1 MIKESLTSLLDER
14 LLELQAQGVSKR
26 PEHVITGIKPAGE
39 GFGPRCF
46 LQGHDGRAF
55 LRMNSNSYLGLSL
68 HPKVIAAEEAAARE
82 YGAGPGAVR
91 FISGTHKPHVD
102 LEQQLAEFHGREAA
116 MIFSAAYAAVLGV
129 LPPLI
134 SDQTIVLSDELN
146 HNSIINSIRL
156 SQPADKAVY
165 QHLDMEDL
173 EQQLQNCIGRCK
185 RLLVVTDG
193 IFSMRGDHAPLRALI
208 ALCHQYRDEFEEGII
223 TVVDD
228 SHGVGAF
235 GRNGKGTEE
244 HTGAQADILIATL
257 GKALGVNGGYVVSS
271 QRVID
276 YLRESSPLYIYSNPI
291 TPSEAAAASAALEIL
306 AGAEGKGLLDRM
318 KTLTRRFER
327 GLLDLRY
334 EIIEGP
340 HPIVPL
346 MVRDTDKTTRLVKR
360 LFDHN
365 ILATG
370 LNYPVV
376 PRGDEAIRFQISA
389 SHSERDIDQVLD
401 VLADRV
407 GR

>member
-14 LLELQAQGVSKR
+14 LQELQAQGVSKR
-26 PEHVITGIKPAGE
+26 PEHVITGIKPAEG

-46 LQGHDGRAF
+46 LQGQGDREF

-68 HPKVIAAEEAAARE
+68 HPKVIAAEEEAVRKF
-82 YGAGPGAVR
+82 GAGPGAVR

-134 SDQTIVLSDELN
+134 SEQTMVLSDALN

-173 EQQLQNCIGRCK
+173 EQQIQNSIGRCK

-193 IFSMRGDHAPLRALI
+193 IFSMRGDHAPLRALTEI
-208 ALCHQYRDEFEEGII
+208 CRQYGDEFEEGII

-235 GRNGKGTEE
+235 GRNGRGTEE
-244 HTGAQADILIATL
+244 HTGAQADILISTL

-276 YLRESSPLYIYSNPI
+276 FLRESSPLYIYSNPI

-306 AGAEGKGLLDRM
+306 DAAEGKGLLDRM
-318 KTLTRRFER
+318 KTLTRRLER

-334 EIIEGP
+334 EIIERP

-346 MVRDTDKTTRLVKR
+346 MIRDTDKTTRLVKR

-376 PRGDEAIRFQISA
+376 PKGDEAIRFQVSA
-389 SHSERDIDQVLD
+389 SHTEQDIDQVLD
-401 VLADRV
+401 TLADRV
-407 GR
+407 GS